1 MIQFARLKSDRVHVR
16 LDPRKE
22 TTSGGIL
29 IPQNKDQEIRTGVI
43 IGVGPGKYVK
53 TRRRQVGDYHEV
65 FRPMEAKV
73 GERVA
78 FFIASV
84 DTKSGKA
91 ISHYL
96 QEDER
101 LIAEEDI
108 LFVIDEGDVEV
119 TV

>member
-1 MIQFARLKSDRVHVR
+1 MTRLVRLKSDRVHVR

-22 TTSGGIL
+22 KTSGGIL
-29 IPQNKDQEIRTGVI
+29 LPDSNAQALRTGVI
-43 IGVGPGKYVK
+43 IDVGPGKHVK
-53 TRRRQVGDYHEV
+53 VRRHGKDEYREV

-84 DTKSGKA
+84 DTKGGKA

-101 LIAEEDI
+101 LITEEDI
-108 LFVIDEGDVEV
+108 LFVIDEGAVEI
-119 TV
+119 TL

>member
-1 MIQFARLKSDRVHVR
+1 MKLARLKSDCVHVR

-22 TTSGGIL
+22 KTTGGIL
-29 IPQNKDQEIRTGVI
+29 IPESKDQELRTGVI
-43 IGVGPGKYVK
+43 IDVGPGKRVK
-53 TRRRQVGDYHEV
+53 VRRPGTSDYLEV
-65 FRPMEAKV
+65 FRPMGAKP

-101 LIAEEDI
+101 LIREEDI
-108 LFVIDEGDVEV
+108 LFVIEDGDVEL
-119 TV
+119 TL